1 MDKGGKKMKLKR
13 ISIRLENYK
22 YQRLMSILEEQDISV
37 SEKIRNLIDEFIRE
51 EMVSCHN

>member
-1 MDKGGKKMKLKR
+1 MKLKR

-22 YQRLMSILEEQDISV
+22 YQRLLSILEEQGISV

-51 EMVSCHN
+51 EMVKCHN